1 MHHGEAHMPQHSAR
15 ALPLQLAAGGVGSP
29 ASGAVSSSRP
39 TPPPR
44 EEPQQQQPDHASA
57 SWKTVQLDDTLVTI
71 AVFSSSDMRWSVPP
85 FHEKVRTT
93 TLSRWLLKKHGQV
106 VVQRTHQTVCPL
118 LPRRWFPSGKM
129 LQRKRKLDDSG
140 DGCRFIMAN
149 CTWILMYLLAANHFK
164 TQGQGSKAEATLSGK
179 SFQLLQRLV
188 HLGAKNC
195 PETLRVFR
203 THYGPARL
211 EHHGSITCDDE
222 T

>member
-44 EEPQQQQPDHASA
+44 EEPQQQQQPDHASA
-57 SWKTVQLDDTLVTI
+57 SWKTVQLDDMLITI

-118 LPRRWFPSGKM
+118 LPCRWFPSGKM

-140 DGCRFIMAN
+140 GGCRFIVAN

-164 TQGQGSKAEATLSGK
+164 TQGQGSSDCVWQVVPVAAEIGPPRRQALPRDFAGIP
-179 SFQLLQRLV
+179 
-188 HLGAKNC
+188 H
-195 PETLRVFR
+195 TLRPSKVG
-203 THYGPARL
+203 TSWQ
-211 EHHGSITCDDE
+211 HHVRR
-222 T
+222 